1 MPIDLDKIKDELKLL
16 PNFNDQICLQGV
28 TDNPDPFFGCGTISN
43 IKPYKETDFT
53 EPNFNLPYINSII
66 EELNSL
72 NLSRDTDRMIESSA
86 SNIIESAINLL
97 NRIGNT
103 YDDATAGE
111 LERRFLNSIKSGD
124 PRKFKRGIQKVIESK
139 SNDK

>member
-1 MPIDLDKIKDELKLL
+1 MRKR
-16 PNFNDQICLQGV
+16 
-28 TDNPDPFFGCGTISN
+28 TR
-43 IKPYKETDFT
+43 
-53 EPNFNLPYINSII
+53 SIL

-103 YDDATAGE
+103 YDDTTASE

-124 PRKFKRGIQKVIESK
+124 PKKFKRGIQKVIESK
-139 SNDK
+139 KND